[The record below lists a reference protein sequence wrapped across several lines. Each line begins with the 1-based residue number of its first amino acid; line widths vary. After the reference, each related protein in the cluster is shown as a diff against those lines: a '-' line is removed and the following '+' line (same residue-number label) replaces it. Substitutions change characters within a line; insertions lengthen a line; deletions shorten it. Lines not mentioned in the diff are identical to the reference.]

1 MPARL
6 SRRACLAVALI
17 ACLTVSAISA
27 HARASTVGVH
37 DADSPSTI
45 SIPLIGGVDD
55 LNREE
60 RDERDERGN
69 YALERR
75 YDRDRVSAG
84 FVVAEWRIP
93 DDALL
98 TSPSSRGLELV
109 IRGHLQE
116 LDFPSAHPDSVA
128 LTIEAHSDVGVSRH
142 TIRAGDLARRTATES
157 HGRYQIATV
166 RFDGTVRQVR
176 VVFAGSTSV
185 AIESVSLQSRSEGG
199 SGR

>member
-6 SRRACLAVALI
+6 SRRGCLAVALI

-60 RDERDERGN
+60 RDERGN

-75 YDRDRVSAG
+75 YDRDSVSAG

-142 TIRAGDLARRTATES
+142 TIRARDLARRTVTES

-166 RFDGTVRQVR
+166 WLDDRVRQAR
-176 VVFAGSTSV
+176 VVFVGSASV
-185 AIESVSLQSRSEGG
+185 ALESVSIRSRSEGG
-199 SGR
+199 AGR